1 VGGDCARQVPWCL
14 QRRFIDKDTET
25 LQAAHGI
32 VDETRGVVVFN
43 RCAVARSVAARGDA
57 TRTHVVACMRVRF
70 CHVYKAGELR
80 ELFESVGGADVDVR
94 EEFFDKSN
102 WCLVLRKAAA
112 TV

>member
-1 VGGDCARQVPWCL
+1 
-14 QRRFIDKDTET
+14 
-25 LQAAHGI
+25 
-32 VDETRGVVVFN
+32 
-43 RCAVARSVAARGDA
+43 
-57 TRTHVVACMRVRF
+57 MRVRF